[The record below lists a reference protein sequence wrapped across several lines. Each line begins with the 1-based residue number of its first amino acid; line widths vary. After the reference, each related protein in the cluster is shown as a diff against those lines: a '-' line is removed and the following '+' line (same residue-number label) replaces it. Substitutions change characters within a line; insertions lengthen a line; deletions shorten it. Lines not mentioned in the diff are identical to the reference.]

1 MEKQL
6 LDAEESHGFTQRD
19 VAAIVGMAN
28 KKQAMCTTCEKP
40 NHSAENCWTTNACE
54 KCGELGHGK
63 RYCKGSSN
71 LANNVTFS
79 AYFSCS
85 NSFSALSPSDD
96 DDDIVVDS
104 GATTNMFPN
113 RDCFQ
118 TYKKALNNSL
128 SFANGKTES
137 VPGKGTVNLIFDK
150 PLKMD
155 ALHLPSLSKA
165 LLSVHE
171 ATMATGGIFHFTGSK
186 CWLTDDKNQLVA
198 QGVVKNNEYIIKQ
211 VDQVRAVKLVK
222 KNSLEIFHCSM
233 GHRNIK
239 DLVHLAKKKLLM
251 NLPLQG
257 HYNAF
262 DCETCALMKTKRKPF
277 PKQREADKNREIL
290 DKLTSD
296 VCGKIPTPS
305 ISGFQYFVTY
315 TDTKSLYRWTY
326 LMKKKS
332 EQAQIFKDLQN
343 QLERQHDPK
352 IKILLSDNGGEYVSH
367 DFDGY
372 LKSQGI
378 QHQTTVKE
386 CSAQNGLSERLN
398 FTLIDIARSMLHF
411 NGSPKSF

>member
-1 MEKQL
+1 M
-6 LDAEESHGFTQRD
+6 
-19 VAAIVGMAN
+19 
-28 KKQAMCTTCEKP
+28 
-40 NHSAENCWTTNACE
+40 
-54 KCGELGHGK
+54 
-63 RYCKGSSN
+63 
-71 LANNVTFS
+71 NV
-79 AYFSCS
+79 
-85 NSFSALSPSDD
+85 
-96 DDDIVVDS
+96 
-104 GATTNMFPN
+104 
-113 RDCFQ
+113 
-118 TYKKALNNSL
+118 
-128 SFANGKTES
+128 
-137 VPGKGTVNLIFDK
+137 
-150 PLKMD
+150 
-155 ALHLPSLSKA
+155 
-165 LLSVHE
+165 
-171 ATMATGGIFHFTGSK
+171 
-186 CWLTDDKNQLVA
+186 
-198 QGVVKNNEYIIKQ
+198 
-211 VDQVRAVKLVK
+211 
-222 KNSLEIFHCSM
+222 
-233 GHRNIK
+233 
-239 DLVHLAKKKLLM
+239 
-251 NLPLQG
+251 PLQG

-277 PKQREADKNREIL
+277 FKQREADKNREIL

-305 ISGFQYFVTY
+305 ISGCQYFVTY

-343 QLERQHDPK
+343 QLERQHDRK